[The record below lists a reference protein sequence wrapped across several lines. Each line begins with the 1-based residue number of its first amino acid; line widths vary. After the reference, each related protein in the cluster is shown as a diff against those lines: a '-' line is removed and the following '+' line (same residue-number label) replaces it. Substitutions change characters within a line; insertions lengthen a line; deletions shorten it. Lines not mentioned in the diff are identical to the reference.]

1 MADGTR
7 VISVR
12 LGPRE
17 VELLHA
23 RARTVSGSL
32 AGIARDLIL
41 VGLAGGDGTAIAER
55 LLTIERQLA
64 VLRSEARD
72 NAATLT
78 GTETAIGE
86 LRSKFDAL
94 LTALSSGDGDRS

>member
-64 VLRSEARD
+64 VLQSEARD
-72 NAATLT
+72 NAA
-78 GTETAIGE
+78 A
-86 LRSKFDAL
+86 
-94 LTALSSGDGDRS
+94 LTAHRNRHRRPAN

>member
-7 VISVR
+7 VVSVR

-32 AGIARDLIL
+32 AGVARDLIL
-41 VGLAGGDGTAIAER
+41 VGLAGGDGTAIAAR
-55 LLTIERQLA
+55 LLAIERHLA
-64 VLRSEARD
+64 ILQSETRD
-72 NAATLT
+72 NAAVITR
-78 GTETAIGE
+78 TETAIAD

-94 LTALSSGDGDRS
+94 LNALSSGDGDRS

>member
-7 VISVR
+7 VVSVR

-32 AGIARDLIL
+32 AGIARELIL
-41 VGLAGGDGTAIAER
+41 VGLAGGDGTAISER
-55 LLTIERQLA
+55 LLAVERHLA
-64 VLRSEARD
+64 VLVSEVRD
-72 NAATLT
+72 NAAAIAR
-78 GTETAIGE
+78 TEAAIGD